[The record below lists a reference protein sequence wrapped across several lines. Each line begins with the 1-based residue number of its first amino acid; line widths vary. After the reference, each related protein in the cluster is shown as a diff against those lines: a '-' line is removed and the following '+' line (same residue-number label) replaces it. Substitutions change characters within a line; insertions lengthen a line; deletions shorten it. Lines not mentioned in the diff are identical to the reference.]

1 MHFATTADEVRV
13 ATDAALGEAEALVVA
28 AIATGG
34 RGTFATVLL
43 PLDEADARIAAG
55 YATGAFM
62 ARVHVD
68 PAVRDAG
75 QEAEERLDRWRVDLP
90 FREDLAATIFA
101 FAASPEAAGLE
112 GEPRRLLDRLL
123 RDLRRAGHGLDA
135 ATRAEVRRL
144 EGRLVELSSA
154 FQRNIDEFEDGL
166 DLTRDELDGLD
177 DDFVAG
183 LRPGAGARHV
193 PGHPGFARRLPVH
206 AAGAAA
212 RPAPGVRASPVQRG
226 ARRERAAPGRGPR
239 DPSADCRA
247 PGVRIVGPLRHR
259 GEDGG
264 RPGGGARLL

>member
-13 ATDAALGEAEALVVA
+13 ATDEALAEAEALVVA

-123 RDLRRAGHGLDA
+123 RDLRRAGP
-135 ATRAEVRRL
+135 
-144 EGRLVELSSA
+144 
-154 FQRNIDEFEDGL
+154 
-166 DLTRDELDGLD
+166 
-177 DDFVAG
+177 
-183 LRPGAGARHV
+183 RPGRSDPRGGAPPRGAPRGAV
-193 PGHPGFARRLPVH
+193 VRLPAEH
-206 AAGAAA
+206 
-212 RPAPGVRASPVQRG
+212 RRVR
-226 ARRERAAPGRGPR
+226 
-239 DPSADCRA
+239 
-247 PGVRIVGPLRHR
+247 
-259 GEDGG
+259 G
-264 RPGGGARLL
+264 RPRPDA